1 MIYILLILF
10 LCVGCNLKGL
20 KITEDILE
28 GEARVVEQIIIDESG
43 IPIGSSKLV
52 NDR

>member
-1 MIYILLILF
+1 MIYIILILF
-10 LCVGCNLKGL
+10 LCVGCGIKGL

-28 GEARVVEQIIIDESG
+28 GEARVIEQIIVDESG
-43 IPIGSSKLV
+43 IPIGSSKLI